1 MNKFVPIFDLS
12 SVFSVPGRVS
22 GEYWLRSNMARLS
35 RLMSYGVECMAR
47 LGLVLPAGAASA
59 VSVVA
64 LAGTGRISTALAAAV
79 FLLVYASYL
88 IDHLADVD
96 RFDDEQ
102 ASKRSLA
109 LGRRK
114 RFFSVLGAAALAAA
128 VTITGIAS
136 SPAAMLLL
144 VSFPI
149 AVILYGTPWFG
160 SLTRGLFRY
169 RRLKDIPG
177 FKAFYTAFFWGL
189 LMVYA
194 DRFVG
199 GNQPSLVPF
208 FFGYTFLS
216 FLLNTVYCDFKD
228 LERDRFD
235 GVATLPLMLG
245 IPNTLRLLHVVN
257 AAALAWLIAFVAAS
271 WVPVW
276 TTGLALVHGYVSA
289 VLRHGA
295 KVMARGGLPGDAA
308 IDAEFALWLPCALL
322 GSWMT
327 AFLGLA

>member
-12 SVFSVPGRVS
+12 SVFSVPGRAS

-35 RLMSYGVECMAR
+35 RLMSYGFECLAA
-47 LGLVLPAGAASA
+47 LGLVLPAGAAGA

-64 LAGTGRISTALAAAV
+64 LAGTGRISLPLAAAA

-96 RFDDEQ
+96 RFDEEH
-102 ASKRSLA
+102 ASKRSLT
-109 LGRRK
+109 LGQRK
-114 RFFSVLGAAALAAA
+114 RFFSALGAAALATA
-128 VTITGIAS
+128 VTITGIAG
-136 SPAAMLLL
+136 SPVAKLMLF
-144 VSFPI
+144 SFPL

-160 SLTRGLFRY
+160 MLTRGLFRY

-189 LMVYA
+189 LMIYA
-194 DRFVG
+194 DCFVA
-199 GNQPSLVPF
+199 GNRPSLVPF
-208 FFGYTFLS
+208 FFGYMFLS
-216 FLLNTVYCDFKD
+216 FFLNTVYCDFKD
-228 LERDRFD
+228 LERDRFE

-245 IPNTLRLLHVVN
+245 VANTLRLLHLVN
-257 AAALAWLIAFVAAS
+257 AAAFVWLIAFAAAG
-271 WVPVW
+271 WIPAW

-289 VLRHGA
+289 VLRHGT